1 MCGGRCLDF
10 MNRRDPG
17 SRELTGVIQV
27 KFQELWENNWCCP
40 ETCFTVTSA

>member
-27 KFQELWENNWCCP
+27 KFQELWENNSGA
-40 ETCFTVTSA
+40 VLKHASL